1 MRQGRVFEYTMENDV
16 IDVRQS
22 QSRVRK
28 KTWCVK
34 VDVGYADGPPD
45 NKHFSSIVETNGS
58 IDLSTYGFCIP

>member
-1 MRQGRVFEYTMENDV
+1 MENEV

-34 VDVGYADGPPD
+34 VDVGYADGPP
-45 NKHFSSIVETNGS
+45 
-58 IDLSTYGFCIP
+58 